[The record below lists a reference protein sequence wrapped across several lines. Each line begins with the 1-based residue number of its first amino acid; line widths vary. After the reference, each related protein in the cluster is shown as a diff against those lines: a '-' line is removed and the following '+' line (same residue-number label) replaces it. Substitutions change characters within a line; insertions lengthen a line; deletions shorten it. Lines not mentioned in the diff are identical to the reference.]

1 MCIIVHPY
9 FFTMTNISALILTVR
24 KHTGNNII
32 VDCYTRE
39 KGRMAF
45 IYSFTKSN
53 KGHRALLSP
62 MNWVSFTISDSVKM
76 PLPRPKELQA
86 LHLYRSIGNHP
97 IKNLVMLFL
106 SEIISHT
113 IREEHRDEDMF
124 HFFENALDYY
134 DEQEQEYNN
143 FHLSFLVGL
152 TALLGI
158 APPVDS
164 DQTTDNLYA
173 MWEGKMSVLEKDNF
187 KKICL
192 TPINQ
197 CHLIKL
203 NASERSKQ
211 LNIILDYLQHYAP
224 GFKVPKSLALFREF

>member
-1 MCIIVHPY
+1 
-9 FFTMTNISALILTVR
+9 MTNISALILTVH
-24 KHTGNNII
+24 KHTGNNVI

-62 MNWVSFTISDSVKM
+62 MNWVSFSVSDSVKT
-76 PLPRPKELQA
+76 PLARPKELQP
-86 LHLYRSIGNHP
+86 LHLYKSIGNNP

-113 IREEHRDEDMF
+113 IREENQDDDMF
-124 HFFENALDYY
+124 HFFENALLYY
-134 DEQEQEYNN
+134 DEQQDNYDN

-152 TALLGI
+152 AALLGI
-158 APPVDS
+158 APPVES
-164 DQTTDNLYA
+164 DKVSDNLYA
-173 MWEGKMSVLEKDNF
+173 MWEDKMSVMEKENF
-187 KKICL
+187 KLICL
-192 TPINQ
+192 SPLNQ
-197 CHLIKL
+197 CHLISL
-203 NASERSKQ
+203 NGNERSRQ

-224 GFKVPKSLALFREF
+224 GFKIPKSLALFRDF